1 MLLLDVCVDARSRA
15 ACGRRPEPLAPAQKG
30 IEEFSLGGEAV
41 FSCLT
46 GGPQTCALTKV
57 LVPVLEPGTVVSCR
71 RRASPP

>member
-30 IEEFSLGGEAV
+30 IEEFSLGCEAV
-41 FSCLT
+41 FSRLT
-46 GGPQTCALTKV
+46 VGPQTCALQV

-71 RRASPP
+71 RRACPP